1 MFANV
6 VLSLSLSLS
15 LCLFSSKVFIPYFCG
30 GPFLIQSIISQPS
43 ICTFQGNHLDACPIR
58 TFLEV
63 VERAISCEITIHVSF
78 PHICGQIYWCSVL
91 NVEMAVIFPD
101 ISRFH
106 CLHDFVVFPETLLF
120 DARSYLKYSQGVFTP
135 QDPRSADQS
144 AFSPQTSHSQLSSVS
159 E

>member
-1 MFANV
+1 MFSNAV
-6 VLSLSLSLS
+6 LSLSLS

-63 VERAISCEITIHVSF
+63 VEKDMSCEIIVYVSF
-78 PHICGQIYWCSVL
+78 PHKCGQFSWCSAL
-91 NVEMAVIFPD
+91 NVKVAVTFLN
-101 ISRFH
+101 ISPFH
-106 CLHDFVVFPETLLF
+106 CLHDSVVFLKALLSSVG
-120 DARSYLKYSQGVFTP
+120 SYLMYSRGVFPPRDP
-135 QDPRSADQS
+135 QSADQFT
-144 AFSPQTSHSQLSSVS
+144 FSTRTSHSQLSSIS